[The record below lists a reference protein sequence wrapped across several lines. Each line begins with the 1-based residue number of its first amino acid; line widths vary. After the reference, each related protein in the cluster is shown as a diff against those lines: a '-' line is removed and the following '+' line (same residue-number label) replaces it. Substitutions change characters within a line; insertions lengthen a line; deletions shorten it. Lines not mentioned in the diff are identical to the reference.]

1 MFAAFLRR
9 HAPFFAPGVLAAV
22 VALLL
27 PSCEGVNFSILGYTT
42 RPNYRCDICSVR
54 VPIFKSQIY
63 FDETRQGLEMQLTQ
77 AVIRQIELKTPWKV
91 KEDADTELTG
101 TIVSLNKSIL
111 NRNQKNLPRETETD
125 LAVQVKWVDLR
136 TGENLTKPARGPGA
150 LPPPPLPGTPLP
162 PPGSPPPALDT
173 VAVFSLGQLIPEI
186 GQSNATAYKQNVD
199 RMAVQI
205 VSMMEEPWETP
216 PRNP

>member
-1 MFAAFLRR
+1 MPPAVISRRAALGRLL
-9 HAPFFAPGVLAAV
+9 APAALLAP
-22 VALLL
+22 VALML
-27 PSCEGVNFSILGYTT
+27 PSCEAGGNFTLFGYTT
-42 RPNYRCDICSVR
+42 RPNYRADICSVR
-54 VPIFKSQIY
+54 VPIFKSRIY

-150 LPPPPLPGTPLP
+150 LPPPPDAPGV
-162 PPGSPPPALDT
+162 PAPAPT

-186 GQSNATAYKQNVD
+186 GQSNATADKQNVD

-205 VSMMEEPWETP
+205 VSMMEEPW
-216 PRNP
+216 